1 MAAELTVDETR
12 TVFALWKAF
21 SASAVASSIDYSE
34 ETATTLTAA
43 TSALLQPPL
52 EQLSSLADERTD
64 QIELNFQNGSSS
76 SSRDLSL
83 LARSG
88 RAGHRSVIPVPVADQ
103 SALKDRTRG
112 ET

>member
-43 TSALLQPPL
+43 TSGAPAASP
-52 EQLSSLADERTD
+52 RTA
-64 QIELNFQNGSSS
+64 FV
-76 SSRDLSL
+76 
-83 LARSG
+83 AR
-88 RAGHRSVIPVPVADQ
+88 
-103 SALKDRTRG
+103 
-112 ET
+112 

>member
-34 ETATTLTAA
+34 DTATTLTAA

-52 EQLSSLADERTD
+52 EQLSSLADERTH
-64 QIELNFQNGSSS
+64 QIELNFQNGSEVDPGPETMD
-76 SSRDLSL
+76 R
-83 LARSG
+83 RS
-88 RAGHRSVIPVPVADQ
+88 
-103 SALKDRTRG
+103 
-112 ET
+112 

>member
-88 RAGHRSVIPVPVADQ
+88 LERSDFVPWHEPDQ
-103 SALKDRTRG
+103 SDRSDDVR
-112 ET
+112 